1 MAVESAAFYPRP
13 DVQWAGSLEGRNRVL
28 RGNPQN
34 RDSALKLGNVYRGL
48 QGVDRKVRDHP
59 PRSGKPLE
67 VDQTLAGL
75 I

>member
-13 DVQWAGSLEGRNRVL
+13 DVQWAGIEDQIGIRLVEANRVL

-59 PRSGKPLE
+59 PRSGNRSR
-67 VDQTLAGL
+67 
-75 I
+75 